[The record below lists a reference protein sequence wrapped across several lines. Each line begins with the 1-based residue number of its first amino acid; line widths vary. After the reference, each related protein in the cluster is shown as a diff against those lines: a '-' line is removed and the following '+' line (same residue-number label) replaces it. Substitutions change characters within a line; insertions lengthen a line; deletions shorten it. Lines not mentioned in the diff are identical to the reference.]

1 MVGRRIAPAALPDPE
16 VCLEVEAMSENV
28 TDTILSNSNVEEA
41 ARQGKAAF
49 RRGVDA
55 ARKGVDAARDGVAYA
70 QDYASDGLDMMRE
83 LSGSLSQFVSR
94 QPLIAVAGAFL
105 IGYMA
110 ARMLRRASSS

>member
-1 MVGRRIAPAALPDPE
+1 
-16 VCLEVEAMSENV
+16 LEVEAMSESV
-28 TDTILSNSNVEEA
+28 TDSILGNANFEDA

-55 ARKGVDAARDGVAYA
+55 ARTGVDAARENLGYA
-70 QDYASDGLDMMRE
+70 QDYASGGLDMIKE
-83 LSGSLSQFVSR
+83 LSGSLSEFVSR

-110 ARMLRRASSS
+110 ARVLRRASS